1 MGLWHLI
8 ISTFS
13 TKLDRE
19 LKSYDVFRLS
29 SKQMYDFQEQFY
41 QVMNRIR
48 GSRVAS
54 TPSKEKDDARV
65 TEIINGVLV
74 SKPTKKVE
82 QVRNKTMQTSKPE
95 IIDLQEYARSG
106 KAASVPGIN
115 KLRVIH
121 NFISSNGRV

>member
-1 MGLWHLI
+1 M
-8 ISTFS
+8 T
-13 TKLDRE
+13 
-19 LKSYDVFRLS
+19 
-29 SKQMYDFQEQFY
+29 
-41 QVMNRIR
+41 RIR

-74 SKPTKKVE
+74 SKPAKKVE
-82 QVRNKTMQTSKPE
+82 QVRNETMQTSKPE
-95 IIDLQEYARSG
+95 IIDLQEYVRSG